1 MLFGEFTMLG
11 ISIPIRPGQN
21 QKANLNSTDG
31 LPSPHAPSVTDYL
44 GLSAVA
50 GPVRFN
56 HATGTSG
63 GSGANINNSSFG
75 RSDIEAALKAL
86 NANPH
91 KKFEGFGP
99 QFDRAYPRVAELLK
113 EAPKHG
119 GGPTSAALI
128 AMEKAC
134 LEIRDQ
140 ERRVRKSGN
149 ELGANMIAAAAPIYR
164 LLAMTA
170 GQMENHYAVTAINLA
185 IDRGDILNKQRGS
198 LAKSQGAQSSLTFG
212 DKLLIGLGYVP
223 SCALLGTTAWIA
235 LSNSSWGS
243 TEIIQGLAGVG
254 MSVVAAAINY
264 GYAKKLE
271 DTRS

>member
-1 MLFGEFTMLG
+1 MVELVGTRRSSVERV
-11 ISIPIRPGQN
+11 P
-21 QKANLNSTDG
+21 STDG
-31 LPSPHAPSVTDYL
+31 LSSPHAPSVTDNL

-63 GSGANINNSSFG
+63 GTGANINHSSFG
-75 RSDIEAALKAL
+75 KSDIEAALKAL
-86 NANPH
+86 DANPD

-99 QFDRAYPRVAELLK
+99 QFERAYPRVAELLK

-119 GGPTSAALI
+119 GGPTSAALV

-134 LEIRDQ
+134 LEMRDQ

-149 ELGANMIAAAAPIYR
+149 ELGANMIAAAVPVYR

-170 GQMENHYAVTAINLA
+170 GQMENHYAATAINLA
-185 IDRGDILNKQRGS
+185 MERGDTLNTRRDALVRTQS
-198 LAKSQGAQSSLTFG
+198 SQSSLTFG
-212 DKLLIGLGYVP
+212 DKLSIGLGYVP

-235 LSNSSWGS
+235 LSNSSWSS
-243 TEIIQGLAGVG
+243 TEIIQGLAGLG
-254 MSVVAAAINY
+254 LSVVAATINY
-264 GYAKKLE
+264 VYSKKLE
-271 DTRS
+271 RERSTPGLYPSDP